1 MRKCKV
7 MYEQG
12 GHGYMTIAGAKKSR
26 IEYRLKNAYSGQARC
41 HEAQLENRQTDLAS
55 IAQ

>member
-1 MRKCKV
+1 